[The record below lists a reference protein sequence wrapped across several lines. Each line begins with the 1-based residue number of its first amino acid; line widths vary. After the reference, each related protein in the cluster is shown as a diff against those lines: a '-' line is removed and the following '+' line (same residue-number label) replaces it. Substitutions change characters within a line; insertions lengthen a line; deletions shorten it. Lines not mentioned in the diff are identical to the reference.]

1 MRWTASSSQGL
12 VRSENQDSWSVDRFA
27 RKDGKEAWLAMVA
40 DGIGGREGGQ
50 IASSLAVESV
60 KDFFSQSSWDE
71 DPVDLLTE
79 AMIYANTR
87 VFEAGTA
94 DSSITGM
101 GTTLT
106 CVLVYQ
112 DETKAFISHVGDSR
126 AYIVSFG
133 QIRRITDD
141 HSVSGELLRKGAIT
155 EEDAMNHPNRNM
167 LTAALGTQISLELSL
182 YEEILLPDDVI
193 VLCTD
198 GLTSLVSA
206 EEIRQT
212 VLDYDYMNVASE
224 LVGLANNRGGYD
236 NVTVI
241 LLWPDISDQSV
252 STRGEAE

>member
-1 MRWTASSSQGL
+1 
-12 VRSENQDSWSVDRFA
+12 
-27 RKDGKEAWLAMVA
+27 MVA

-241 LLWPDISDQSV
+241 LLWPDIPDQSV